1 MSAYPK
7 NHYPRARGRLVVAA
21 MLAIGCLACRPAAA
35 QDPLPTVAL
44 QIGPHALTAE
54 LADTPDR
61 LREGLMHRTKLA
73 KDAGMLF
80 MLGAANHY
88 CFWMK
93 NTLIPLSIAF
103 IDETGTIVSIQ
114 EMQAGSL
121 DLHCTQEPATAALE
135 MSQGWFEQA
144 GIRKGNRVQGIPAT
158 PVLQDRNEP

>member
-7 NHYPRARGRLVVAA
+7 NRHPHARNGLTAA
-21 MLAIGCLACRPAAA
+21 AVLAIGCLACHPAAA
-35 QDPLPTVAL
+35 QDPLPAIPL
-44 QIGPHALTAE
+44 QIGSHALTAE

-80 MLGAANHY
+80 MLGAANYY

-103 IDETGTIVSIQ
+103 IDETETIVSIQ

-121 DLHCTQEPATAALE
+121 DLHCTEKPATAALE
-135 MSQGWFEQA
+135 MNQGWFEKA
-144 GIRKGNRVQGIPAT
+144 GIRKGDRVQGIPAT
-158 PVLQDRNEP
+158 PVLQDHN